1 MIFLQPSDMMDVA
14 LSLGSPKIHTIFIFS
29 KKYLFAQVTLY
40 LIGQFSRHMLENM
53 PEFNETSSMN
63 FTKD

>member
-1 MIFLQPSDMMDVA
+1 MQPSDMMDVA
-14 LSLGSPKIHTIFIFS
+14 LSLGCPKKHTISICS
-29 KKYLFAQVTLY
+29 KKYLFAQVPLY
-40 LIGQFSRHMLENM
+40 SIRQFSRHMLENM